1 MLELGEQS
9 VELHRQIA
17 ERAVQLGLDGLV
29 VVGEGAEAKAMATV
43 ASSLQ
48 RLAVVDCPER
58 AAKPLKDWLQAGDVV
73 LLKASRG
80 IELERLLPLL
90 QGNQS

>member
-1 MLELGEQS
+1 MPIPGSGGASPQKRNPLFAG
-9 VELHRQIA
+9 A
-17 ERAVQLGLDGLV
+17 G
-29 VVGEGAEAKAMATV
+29 VGEGAEAKAMATA

-48 RLAVVDCPER
+48 RLAFVDRPEG